1 MVMSTPIMGGLDTP
15 AKQAKADEIRKAS
28 RTVRQRINDPDHLE
42 HRKTTNTVQS
52 ALLQSTS
59 IVDSEHGTERAR
71 LWSDLA
77 GDLNLTAA
85 ELTPNQWGS
94 QGEPPLVDLRCRF
107 WLMKRARL
115 FLLCVYIFYFDY

>member
-1 MVMSTPIMGGLDTP
+1 MVMSTPSTGGLDTP

-42 HRKTTNTVQS
+42 NRQTTNTVQS
-52 ALLQSTS
+52 ALLQATS
-59 IVDSEHGTERAR
+59 IVDNEHGTQRAR

-85 ELTPNQWGS
+85 ELTPNKWGS
-94 QGEPPLVDLRCRF
+94 RR
-107 WLMKRARL
+107 
-115 FLLCVYIFYFDY
+115 

>member
-15 AKQAKADEIRKAS
+15 AKQAKADEIR
-28 RTVRQRINDPDHLE
+28 INDPDHLE
-42 HRKTTNTVQS
+42 HRQTTNTVQS

-59 IVDSEHGTERAR
+59 IVDSDHDTERAR